1 MAKKENNAEKSNGGN
16 SKNLIIIILVVILAA
31 LGAGG
36 GVYILTQK
44 KAPATAVEKEVK
56 NIAYFDL
63 GEYLLNLK
71 GDTKVNKYLK
81 TTVNISY
88 DGDNKDLV
96 TELESQ
102 KPAIRGVGLEFLQS
116 KSSEDFIPASKSSG
130 EHNIDV
136 TKKALITELN
146 KKITKGRIID
156 VYFQDLII
164 Q

>member
-44 KAPATAVEKEVK
+44 KAPAVAVEKEVK

-63 GEYLLNLK
+63 GDYLLNLK
-71 GDTKVNKYLK
+71 GDAKTNKYLK
-81 TTVNISY
+81 TTVNICY
-88 DGDNKDLV
+88 DGDNKDLIA
-96 TELESQ
+96 ELESQ

-116 KSSEDFIPASKSSG
+116 KSVEDFTPVSKSSG
-130 EHNIDV
+130 EHNIDA

-146 KKITKGRIID
+146 KKVTKGRIID
-156 VYFQDLII
+156 IYFQDLIN